1 MKLVLALP
9 IAAIAMA
16 VLAGCTQGTPAASQ
30 ATTTANSPNTVWVPV
45 TDPTTPRTTTAPP
58 TTTAAPK
65 PPVAPASYS
74 SFDWSWPAPPAAAQA
89 GADGKALRVPVPA
102 GWAKS
107 PDGDK
112 TDYRDPTGQLLVQ
125 LQRVTFPITT
135 AQGPS
140 TPVGYDVNKMLQ
152 REQATKAEYP
162 DYHLISLGQTDL
174 GQVDPVPGAEWV
186 FTFVSN
192 GTTRVVT
199 VLGIHYEPNDFITVY
214 VSGPLQY
221 SSVTAT
227 VANAEHDFQ
236 FIG

>member
-1 MKLVLALP
+1 
-9 IAAIAMA
+9 
-16 VLAGCTQGTPAASQ
+16 
-30 ATTTANSPNTVWVPV
+30 
-45 TDPTTPRTTTAPP
+45 
-58 TTTAAPK
+58 
-65 PPVAPASYS
+65 
-74 SFDWSWPAPPAAAQA
+74 
-89 GADGKALRVPVPA
+89 VPA

-152 REQATKAEYP
+152 REQATKAEYAN
-162 DYHLISLGQTDL
+162 YHLISLGQTDL

-192 GTTRVVT
+192 GTTRMVT
-199 VLGIHYEPNDFITVY
+199 VLGTHRAPTTSSRSTCPGHCSIRRSPRPWPTRSTISKPSGDSALEHLPDGGNQLLTGRLKHDVQLRCRADHGAVRPGDALGGAIRRISSAAVARISPPRPHDRFESSMTTNRPVRSNDRA
-214 VSGPLQY
+214 SP
-221 SSVTAT
+221 
-227 VANAEHDFQ
+227 FQ
-236 FIG
+236 SNG